1 VRRRRWWTAGHGGRF
16 GTIERAGCSSERR
29 FGTLVVVVV
38 VVVVDVVALERLD
51 CDCDCDCDCDWLT
64 ILLAAPLFYSVIA
77 PTGSVTE
84 ANGRERAI
92 RDGVDDGKCLS
103 RRK

>member
-1 VRRRRWWTAGHGGRF
+1 MRRRRWWTAGHGGRF

-38 VVVVDVVALERLD
+38 VVVVDVDVVALERL
-51 CDCDCDCDCDWLT
+51 DCDCDCDCDWLT

>member
-1 VRRRRWWTAGHGGRF
+1 MRRRRWWTAGHGGRF

-29 FGTLVVVVV
+29 FGTLVVDVV
-38 VVVVDVVALERLD
+38 VVVVDVVALEWL
-51 CDCDCDCDCDWLT
+51 DCDCDCDCDWLT

>member
-38 VVVVDVVALERLD
+38 DVDVVVVALEWL
-51 CDCDCDCDCDWLT
+51 DCDCDCDCDWLT

>member
-1 VRRRRWWTAGHGGRF
+1 MRRRRWWTAGHGGRF

-38 VVVVDVVALERLD
+38 DVDVVVVALEWL
-51 CDCDCDCDCDWLT
+51 DCDCDCDCDWLT